1 MSTQKKPILTL
12 TRKAAVAIAKYQA
25 VTATGA
31 VAAAGAEAIGCAVT
45 DADIGDDFAVDV
57 LGTTTALAGEVLTA
71 GLRVEVGTAGK
82 VVEATTGAS
91 LGITLFGA
99 GADSPVEI
107 LIDRQPA
114 PPTGG

>member
-12 TRKAAVAIAKYQA
+12 TRNAAAAIAKYQA

-57 LGTTTALAGEVLTA
+57 LGTTTGIAGVALTA
-71 GLRVEVGTAGK
+71 GQRVEVGADGK
-82 VVEATTGAS
+82 LIVAASGAS
-91 LGITLFGA
+91 FGIALFGA

-114 PPTGG
+114 